1 MIPHSNELLGEA
13 PRHRADNHLKE
24 ALEMP
29 EIVLCKD
36 CKQPINKE
44 VDQYV
49 IIEKGTDRY
58 PEVLAHVACEQKR
71 AAAGLGL
78 DEWLRK
84 LRWPNR
90 S

>member
-1 MIPHSNELLGEA
+1 
-13 PRHRADNHLKE
+13 
-24 ALEMP
+24 MP
-29 EIVLCKD
+29 ETILCRE

-71 AAAGLGL
+71 LGVGFGL
-78 DEWLRK
+78 DDLLKK
-84 LRWPNR
+84 LRWPHR